1 VLKGWRTRMAAYIEL
16 LIERD
21 AEGTEPAKKGK
32 KS

>member
-1 VLKGWRTRMAAYIEL
+1 MVESWRTRMAVYIEL

-32 KS
+32 KP